1 MSPPRLSE
9 PKPGVG
15 VGLRAPHY
23 RQFLEQRPRAAWLE
37 VHTENYLDQAGW
49 DSHVLEQLRRDY
61 PISLHGVGLGL
72 GSARGFSEHHLDSVR
87 SLVQRIEPVLVSEHL
102 CWGAVGDRHLN
113 DLLPLTLDH
122 AALDMLSARVNRVQ
136 DTLKRQLLLENV
148 STYVRFQRDAMSE
161 AEFMAAL
168 AARTGCGLLL
178 DINNLY
184 VNQCN
189 HGEDALAAIAAI
201 TPGTVGEMHL
211 AGHLVTPQAVID
223 HHGAA
228 VADPVWRL
236 YEAAL
241 ERFGAVPTLIEWDTD
256 IPTVEVL
263 LEEAA
268 KAEVLHRRHAAR
280 AAQPLRVAAPVA
292 AEAGVSGLAEAQ
304 QQFAGALLDPGQAA
318 QVLSQFKG
326 GDNEHRFALYRG
338 NLSATWDKTLSAAYP
353 VVRMLVGE
361 EFFSALSKA
370 YGLAHPSTSGDL
382 NRFGADFDTFLR
394 HFPHVA
400 EYPYLPDMAALE
412 WALHRAHYAPAARGI
427 TAQRLGALS
436 PEHMETARM
445 TLHPA
450 CRLVSSEWATIP
462 LWQAHQPDSG
472 IGFPEHMAA
481 PSHGVVARPGWKTR
495 VVALS
500 GAGHAALRALGEG
513 RDFGAALDAAFD
525 IDEAFDVAGN
535 LQLWLA
541 HALIVKIDGMA
552 ETG

>member
-1 MSPPRLSE
+1 MCIR
-9 PKPGVG
+9 
-15 VGLRAPHY
+15 
-23 RQFLEQRPRAAWLE
+23 
-37 VHTENYLDQAGW
+37 
-49 DSHVLEQLRRDY
+49 DS
-61 PISLHGVGLGL
+61 
-72 GSARGFSEHHLDSVR
+72 
-87 SLVQRIEPVLVSEHL
+87 
-102 CWGAVGDRHLN
+102 
-113 DLLPLTLDH
+113 
-122 AALDMLSARVNRVQ
+122 
-136 DTLKRQLLLENV
+136 
-148 STYVRFQRDAMSE
+148 
-161 AEFMAAL
+161 
-168 AARTGCGLLL
+168 

-201 TPGTVGEMHL
+201 APGTVGEMHL

-228 VADPVWRL
+228 VAAPVWRL

-280 AAQPLRVAAPVA
+280 PAQLLRVAAPVA
-292 AEAGVSGLAEAQ
+292 EEAGVPGLADTQ

-318 QVLSQFKG
+318 RVLSQFKG

-338 NLSATWDKTLSAAYP
+338 NLSATWDKTLSSAYP

-361 EFFSALSKA
+361 EFFSALGKA
-370 YGLAHPSTSGDL
+370 YGRAHPSTSGDL
-382 NRFGADFDTFLR
+382 NRFGAGFDTFLR

-412 WALHRAHYAPAARGI
+412 WALHRAHYAPAAQGI
-427 TAQRLGALS
+427 TAQRLAALS

-450 CRLVSSEWATIP
+450 CRLVSSQWATIP

-481 PSHGVVARPGWKTR
+481 PSHGVVARPGWKTQ

-541 HALIVKIDGMA
+541 HALIVEIDGMA